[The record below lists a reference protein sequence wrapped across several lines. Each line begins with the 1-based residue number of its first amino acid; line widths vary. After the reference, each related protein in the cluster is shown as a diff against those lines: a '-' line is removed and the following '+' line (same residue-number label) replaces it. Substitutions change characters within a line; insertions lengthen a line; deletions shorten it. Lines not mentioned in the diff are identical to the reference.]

1 MKRTIVLTISILG
14 LVVGLLVSTS
24 SIQADKRSH
33 GHDHHADMHHHGEH
47 AKKSGKARCAIVGM
61 MMKASAMTEM
71 SLDGKTYYFCNAKQA
86 EMFKVHPDKYLKQT
100 SLGHATVNL
109 NVLTIDEYKE
119 IMQDLG
125 MGGMMKMDAMKGKTH
140 RMSVYITQQNKDHGQ
155 PLEGAY
161 LALKITESNGKKT
174 TVPLSYNKMMKTYD
188 AFAAVPADATLRVQM
203 VITTPEI
210 NVS

>member
-1 MKRTIVLTISILG
+1 MKRTIVLTISVLG
-14 LVVGLLVSTS
+14 LAVGLLLSAS

-33 GHDHHADMHHHGEH
+33 GHDHHADMHQHGEH
-47 AKKSGKARCAIVGM
+47 TKKSDKERCAMFGM

-71 SLDGKTYYFCNAKQA
+71 SHDGKTYYFCNAKQA
-86 EMFKVHPDKYLKQT
+86 EMFKADPGKYLKQV

-119 IMQDLG
+119 MMQDMG

-140 RMSVYITQQNKDHGQ
+140 RMSVYITQHDHDHDR

-188 AFAAVPADATLRVQM
+188 AFAAVTAGGTLRVQM

-210 NVS
+210 NIS